1 MSESK
6 RGIFWFIQ
14 GNIKVL
20 MICRVLW
27 GFSTSIVYPF
37 FSLYIKALGGTNTE
51 IGLINSLGILA
62 GMILYPV
69 GGYIADRAGRV
80 KLIGYSTI
88 LYALTHIFFVIA
100 TDWHMIAL
108 GQFTSQLLLFYM
120 PAMTALEA
128 DSLPPGVRGRGF
140 AMIMAVPTAV
150 RIVAPVFGGYLIDWY
165 VVYSGLTADQALVR
179 AVRICWSIALLTGFL
194 VAWLRLRYLKETVTD
209 VEASDKFSFSQIPKM
224 IIPAYKSI
232 FESVKWMNKSLRVIV
247 IIEMFTS
254 FFIAM
259 SAPFYVVY
267 AKEVIG
273 LIESQWG
280 LIMFISGLL
289 GILVAFPMGSAV
301 DKIGPRKM
309 ILLGMFLA
317 PIIIWSYQYM
327 GGFIGV
333 ALILCGIVLCNNIM
347 MPAFSTIIANS
358 IPRSRRGRLYS
369 LLGERGVT
377 ISFGN
382 FWGGGF
388 LLFPP
393 AALGAY
399 VGGHVYTLNPNYP
412 WMITAGAMIISAI
425 MTTLWIHEPKEAQE

>member
-1 MSESK
+1 
-6 RGIFWFIQ
+6 
-14 GNIKVL
+14 
-20 MICRVLW
+20 
-27 GFSTSIVYPF
+27 
-37 FSLYIKALGGTNTE
+37 
-51 IGLINSLGILA
+51 
-62 GMILYPV
+62 
-69 GGYIADRAGRV
+69 
-80 KLIGYSTI
+80 
-88 LYALTHIFFVIA
+88 
-100 TDWHMIAL
+100 
-108 GQFTSQLLLFYM
+108 
-120 PAMTALEA
+120 
-128 DSLPPGVRGRGF
+128 
-140 AMIMAVPTAV
+140 MIMAVPTAV

-224 IIPAYKSI
+224 VIPAYKSI
-232 FESVKWMNKSLRVIV
+232 FESIKWMNKSLRVIV
-247 IIEMFTS
+247 IIEMFAS

-280 LIMFISGLL
+280 LIMFISGFL

-327 GGFIGV
+327 GGFLGV

-347 MPAFSTIIANS
+347 MHAFSTIIANS
-358 IPRSRRGRLYS
+358 ILRSRRGRLYS

-412 WMITAGAMIISAI
+412 WMITAAALIISAI